1 MVQSAMADAEMVGVE
16 PGGAGESRLDLR
28 QAVLA
33 GPGAGADVDDQV
45 RGAVVSWLAGG
56 DAISAALTASGHV
69 DVRRRVLTGETT
81 VLSILGLCLY
91 SGEGYDSV
99 LARVLPAVPGALAP
113 GGKVPTGSALSQARA
128 RLPVG
133 PEGEPLRWLFEATAA
148 ADGDEVPPGGT
159 AFGLEL
165 TAFDGTV
172 ADLAAS
178 QEIAAEFAT
187 PSGGRFPQARL
198 VTLVSCGTRRVR
210 AAALGSSGDS
220 EQWLVDGLR
229 DALGPGMLN
238 LADRNFFSMARW
250 VDFSATG
257 AHLGW
262 RVKNGAKSLPAK
274 VIEVLSDGSSHVRLR
289 ESNSMLSRRRAA
301 AGDPELPRLPD
312 TIARLVEFDLLV
324 VDERGRTRRSRF
336 RILTTLLDHRAF
348 SAKQI
353 AALYAQRW
361 QVELVYHRIKVSLR
375 GSGVVLRGHT
385 PRSGPSGDLGFPG
398 GLQRLGGSGCA
409 GGRVVGCRSRRDLF
423 CGCAPPGTRLPHRRL
438 RPLRA
443 LRHRRSHAHT
453 DRRDRGASA
462 QPNRPTTHQPPHES
476 AAANRTHPKR
486 HLHDQH
492 RSVEST
498 HSGMIVLN

>member
-1 MVQSAMADAEMVGVE
+1 MVQSAMADAEIVGVE

-33 GPGAGADVDDQV
+33 GPGAGADVDDEV
-45 RGAVVSWLAGG
+45 RGAVVSWLADG
-56 DAISAALTASGHV
+56 DAIGAALTASGHV

-113 GGKVPTGSALSQARA
+113 GGKVPGGSALSQARA

-133 PEGEPLRWLFEATAA
+133 SEGEPLRRLFETTAA

-172 ADLAAS
+172 FDLAAS
-178 QEIAAEFAT
+178 REIAAQFAT

-220 EQWLVDGLR
+220 EQGLVDGLR

-238 LADRNFFSMARW
+238 LSDRNFFSMARW

-257 AHLGW
+257 AHLAW

-289 ESNSMLSRRRAA
+289 ESYSMFSRRRAA

-348 SAKQI
+348 PAKQI
-353 AALYAQRW
+353 AALYAERW

-375 GSGVVLRGHT
+375 GSGVVLRGQTPDLARQEVWGFLVVYNALVDLAVRAAVSLGVDPDEISFVAVLRLARAYHT
-385 PRSGPSGDLGFPG
+385 
-398 GLQRLGGSGCA
+398 SGCA
-409 GGRVVGCRSRRDLF
+409 H
-423 CGCAPPGTRLPHRRL
+423 CGHCATVDPTD
-438 RPLRA
+438 A
-443 LRHRRSHAHT
+443 LVAAIAAHP
-453 DRRDRGASA
+453 R
-462 QPNRPTTHQPPHES
+462 
-476 AAANRTHPKR
+476 NRTGRQRTSPRTKAQR
-486 HLHDQH
+486 RTERTRNVTYTID
-492 RSVEST
+492 
-498 HSGMIVLN
+498 IVSSNLPIAA